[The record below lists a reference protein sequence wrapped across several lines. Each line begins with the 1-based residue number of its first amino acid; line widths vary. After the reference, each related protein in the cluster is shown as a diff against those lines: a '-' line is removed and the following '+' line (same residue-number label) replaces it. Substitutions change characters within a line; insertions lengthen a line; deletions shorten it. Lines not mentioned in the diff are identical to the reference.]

1 MVVLLSG
8 LPCTVLETGDP
19 MGGSSCLTQW
29 TGVPQH
35 PAQSVQEV
43 TSNNNSR
50 SVIQVQFVTR
60 SVQAGS
66 RERVTA
72 GGRRGPKPHQ
82 RYRLGGGVH
91 KMVSALVYIALSHHP
106 PHQQSIRSVSSQRHA
121 VDATGTAW
129 ATICRP
135 SSTQWYSAP
144 PCIIMPSAPP
154 YSTQAH
160 FSLHHSAQSNGEQFI
175 PPLSK
180 CPNPGHAAF
189 LHFRLVAASV
199 ICTEEAERWISRPH
213 PRGNCFE

>member
-82 RYRLGGGVH
+82 RYRPGGGG
-91 KMVSALVYIALSHHP
+91 P
-106 PHQQSIRSVSSQRHA
+106 Q
-121 VDATGTAW
+121 
-129 ATICRP
+129 
-135 SSTQWYSAP
+135 
-144 PCIIMPSAPP
+144 
-154 YSTQAH
+154 
-160 FSLHHSAQSNGEQFI
+160 NGECTCLHCIKPPPPTSAIHQVGFI
-175 PPLSK
+175 TKACSWCYWNGMSDYLQTLK
-180 CPNPGHAAF
+180 H
-189 LHFRLVAASV
+189 SV
-199 ICTEEAERWISRPH
+199 IFCPPMYHHALCTPLFYPSTFLTASLSAEQWGTVYTPSKQVPQPRSR
-213 PRGNCFE
+213 CIFTF